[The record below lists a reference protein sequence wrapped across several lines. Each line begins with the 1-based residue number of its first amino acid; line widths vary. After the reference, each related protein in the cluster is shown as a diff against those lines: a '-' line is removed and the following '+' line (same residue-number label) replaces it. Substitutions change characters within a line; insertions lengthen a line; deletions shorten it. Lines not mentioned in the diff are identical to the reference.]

1 MRYKDL
7 VTRKL
12 EHLDSSL
19 HQLNYLININDQI
32 KAKQFIE
39 ELKEKIED
47 IQTLINS
54 EE

>member
-12 EHLDSSL
+12 EQLDDSL
-19 HQLNYLININDQI
+19 HQLNQLININDQRG
-32 KAKQFIE
+32 AKQFIDSI
-39 ELKEKIED
+39 KEKIGD
-47 IQTLINS
+47 IQTLINT

>member
-12 EHLDSSL
+12 EQLDNAL
-19 HQLNYLININDQI
+19 HQLNHLININDQMR
-32 KAKQFIE
+32 AKQFIE